1 MSKEDDGIF
10 LRNFGLVLLGLV
22 AIAFVAF
29 FLARTVT
36 NSAQSSGGAAVVQ
49 IESITRIS

>member
-1 MSKEDDGIF
+1 MSKEDDGVF

-22 AIAFVAF
+22 VVAFLAF

-36 NSAQSSGGAAVVQ
+36 DNAQRGNEISTVQ
-49 IESITRIS
+49 IESANRIG